1 MCGISGFVGKK
12 NINTKVIKSTLK
24 LMKSRGPDKQDYFTD
39 RFFNKNKI
47 YLLHSR
53 LSIID
58 INARSHQPFETDD
71 LILIFNGEI
80 YNFLE
85 LRKKISTKVKLRT
98 LSDTEVIAHYY
109 GLYGLKCFDYFD
121 GMWSLAIFDK
131 KKNKL
136 ILSRDRFGE
145 KPLYYIKKKDGLIFG
160 SEIKYI
166 KKLNAD
172 KKLKIN
178 FEQITNY
185 LQFGYKSIF
194 KNNDSFFEDVYLL
207 NSGSYM
213 EIDKKMNIKIKRYWF
228 PKTKIKKNLSLKKV
242 LNKSKYLLKKSIELT
257 LRSDV
262 PIALCLSGGIDSNT
276 IAAIAKKKFKTR
288 LETFSIIDNKD
299 KRYNEKKNIDLIS
312 KKLGLKKNYIN
323 VSGKLDFKRL
333 KEQIKYHDAPV
344 FTITNYLQNFLAEKI
359 SKKKYKVA
367 LSGSGADEIFSGYYD
382 HQLMYLYEVRNN
394 KKLYQEHLNKWK
406 KYILPNIRNKYFRNP
421 HMFFHNK
428 KERSYIYDHN
438 KELKKFFLNPKKN
451 IFKEKYFSSSL
462 LKNRMLNEVFFE
474 NVPIFT
480 HSEDLNFMQHSVENR
495 SPFLNRKLFEFMQTV
510 PPKFY
515 MQKGFT
521 KYILRKII
529 DKYVPD
535 EIRLEKKKMGF
546 NASINSLVNLRSKKF
561 KDFVNKK
568 SLIYKIINK
577 KILMKSL
584 INKDNENH
592 FSKFIFSFISVKIFL
607 ELNN

>member
-1 MCGISGFVGKK
+1 MCGISGLIGKK
-12 NINTKVIKSTLK
+12 INTKIVESTLK
-24 LMKSRGPDKQDYFTD
+24 LMRSRGPDKQDYFTD
-39 RFFNKNKI
+39 KFFDRNNI

-58 INARSHQPFETDD
+58 INVRSHQPFETDN

-85 LRKKISTKVKLRT
+85 LRKKISTKIKFKT

-109 GLYGLKCFDYFD
+109 GLYGLKCFDYFE

-131 KKNKL
+131 KKKKL

-178 FEQITNY
+178 FEKIKNY

-194 KNNDSFFEDVYLL
+194 KNNDSFFKDVYIL

-213 EIDKKMNIKIKRYWF
+213 EIDQKLNTKIKRYWF
-228 PKTKIKKNLSLKKV
+228 PKAKIEKNLSLKKV

-262 PIALCLSGGIDSNT
+262 PIALCLSGGIDSNA
-276 IAAIAKKKFKTR
+276 IAAIAKKQFKTK
-288 LETFSIIDNKD
+288 LETFSIVDDKD
-299 KRYNEKKNIDLIS
+299 KRYNEKKNIELVS
-312 KKLGLKKNYIN
+312 KKLGLKTNYIN
-323 VSGKLDFKRL
+323 ASSGKLDFKRL
-333 KEQIKYHDAPV
+333 KKQIKYHHAPV

-394 KKLYQEHLNKWK
+394 KKLYKEHLNKWK
-406 KYILPNIRNKYFRNP
+406 QYILPNIRNKYFRNP
-421 HMFFHNK
+421 KMFFDNE
-428 KERSYIYDHN
+428 KERNYIYDHN
-438 KELKKFFLNPKKN
+438 KELKKFFLNPKK
-451 IFKEKYFSSSL
+451 IFS
-462 LKNRMLNEVFFE
+462 
-474 NVPIFT
+474 
-480 HSEDLNFMQHSVENR
+480 
-495 SPFLNRKLFEFMQTV
+495 
-510 PPKFY
+510 
-515 MQKGFT
+515 
-521 KYILRKII
+521 
-529 DKYVPD
+529 
-535 EIRLEKKKMGF
+535 
-546 NASINSLVNLRSKKF
+546 
-561 KDFVNKK
+561 
-568 SLIYKIINK
+568 
-577 KILMKSL
+577 MKS
-584 INKDNENH
+584 
-592 FSKFIFSFISVKIFL
+592 IFL
-607 ELNN
+607 VLL